1 MAIGDWIQ
9 IQTQTFDSD
18 EFSEFF
24 DYTLAPWDPLDFSIP
39 GLTTPSHADLLRISF
54 VKHWDSVPRM
64 SGRGKTWEPVGCWML
79 KVKVDEGCSTVE
91 VKHRRNH
98 SFFSMVGSWELVCAV
113 VLVKLR
119 PGVDLES

>member
-1 MAIGDWIQ
+1 MSSLNSLTTPWHPGTPWI
-9 IQTQTFDSD
+9 SR
-18 EFSEFF
+18 
-24 DYTLAPWDPLDFSIP
+24 P

-98 SFFSMVGSWELVCAV
+98 SFFFNGWELGVVVCGGTCQI
-113 VLVKLR
+113 KT
-119 PGVDLES
+119 GCGS